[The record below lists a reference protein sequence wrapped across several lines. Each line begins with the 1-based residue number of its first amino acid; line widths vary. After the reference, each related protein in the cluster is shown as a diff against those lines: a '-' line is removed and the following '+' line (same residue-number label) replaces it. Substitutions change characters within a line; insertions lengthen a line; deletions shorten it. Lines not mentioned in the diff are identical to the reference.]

1 VVFRATDNQS
11 PVGDTSVP
19 NQARAPVMSL
29 DCRWSCEP
37 WNGTRVAILETH
49 ETLKIGSR
57 RMPWEA
63 DTFIMPA
70 AAEEKPSVEP
80 DELASQTSWPLT
92 ESAVMPPGASFRAAP
107 PCCIEF
113 DA

>member
-70 AAEEKPSVEP
+70 AAEEKPSVKP
-80 DELASQTSWPLT
+80 DELALDRERRYAARRFFPC
-92 ESAVMPPGASFRAAP
+92 RATLLH
-107 PCCIEF
+107 
-113 DA
+113 